1 MTINLFQSEDGE
13 DFQYHGSPRTTQSC
27 LDALMR
33 QITEPD
39 HIDLA
44 VLLTCGHDHAFYLAT
59 QDPTP
64 VLIKSGFTS
73 GYPGE
78 GPAGLA
84 IALHLLLRH
93 RIEVEEVIITP
104 AMMAR
109 LNNSKLTARDMSKL
123 REDRRVLPT
132 RIYDYMNDG
141 LRGRGRPTDQMR
153 RQNPLVVPWAIL
165 DDRLV
170 DFALEFD
177 QEPDM
182 TVLKA
187 FRRLEALVKERCEMS
202 AESHGVKVFQQAF
215 RGAGAI
221 LEWKGLPFAEAEG
234 RAKLFEGAYSAF
246 RNARAHRDE
255 AVDKVR
261 AYREF
266 LLINELFLLESET
279 TERFSKIG

>member
-1 MTINLFQSEDGE
+1 MVINLFQSAD
-13 DFQYHGSPRTTQSC
+13 DVDLQYHGSPRTTQSC
-27 LDALMR
+27 LDALLR
-33 QITEPD
+33 QITIPD
-39 HIDLA
+39 HIRLA
-44 VLLTCGHDHAFYLAT
+44 VLLTCDQDHAFYLET

-73 GYPGE
+73 GYLGE

-93 RIEVEEVIITP
+93 RIEVEEVIINP

-109 LNNSKLTARDMSKL
+109 LNSSKLTTGDMSKVHS
-123 REDRRVLPT
+123 ERRVLPT
-132 RIYDYMNDG
+132 RIYNYMDDG
-141 LRGRGRPTDQMR
+141 LQGRGRPTDQMR
-153 RQNPLVVPWAIL
+153 RQNPLVVPWAVL

-177 QEPDM
+177 LEPDM

-187 FRRLEALVKERCEMS
+187 FRRLEALVKERCTMS
-202 AESHGVKVFQQAF
+202 ADSHGLKVFQQAF
-215 RGAGAI
+215 RGAGAA
-221 LEWKGLPFAEAEG
+221 LEWKGLAFAEVEG

-255 AVDKVR
+255 AIDKVR

-266 LLINELFLLESET
+266 LLVNELFLLESEAT
-279 TERFSKIG
+279 KKIQD

>member
-1 MTINLFQSEDGE
+1 MVINLFQSEDGE

-27 LDALMR
+27 LDALVR
-33 QITEPD
+33 QITEPG
-39 HIDLA
+39 HVGLA
-44 VLLTCGHDHAFYLAT
+44 VLLTCDHDHAFYLET

-84 IALHLLLRH
+84 IALHFLLRH

-109 LNNSKLTARDMSKL
+109 LNSSKLTAGDVSKV
-123 REDRRVLPT
+123 RSDRRILPT

-141 LRGRGRPTDQMR
+141 LQGRGRGRPIDQMR
-153 RQNPLVVPWAIL
+153 RQNPLVVPWAVL

-170 DFALEFD
+170 DFALEFHL
-177 QEPDM
+177 EPDM

-187 FRRLEALVKERCEMS
+187 FRRLEALVKERCAMS

-215 RGAGAI
+215 RGAGAV
-221 LEWKGLPFAEAEG
+221 LEWKGLPFAEVEG

-266 LLINELFLLESET
+266 LLVNELFLLEAEAT
-279 TERFSKIG
+279 SKA

>member
-1 MTINLFQSEDGE
+1 MVMNLFQSEDDV

-27 LDALMR
+27 LDALVR
-33 QITEPD
+33 QITEPC
-39 HIDLA
+39 HVGRA
-44 VLLTCGHDHAFYLAT
+44 VLLTSGHCHAFYLES

-93 RIEVEEVIITP
+93 RIEIEEVIITP
-104 AMMAR
+104 AMMSR
-109 LNNSKLTARDMSKL
+109 LNGSKLTAGDVSKV
-123 REDRRVLPT
+123 RSERRVLPT
-132 RIYDYMNDG
+132 RVYDYMSDG
-141 LRGRGRPTDQMR
+141 LQGRGRPIDQMR
-153 RQNPLVVPWAIL
+153 RQHPLVVPWAVL

-177 QEPDM
+177 LEPDM

-187 FRRLEALVKERCEMS
+187 FRRLEALVKERCAMS
-202 AESHGVKVFQQAF
+202 AESHGMKVFQQAF
-215 RGAGAI
+215 RGAGAV

-255 AVDKVR
+255 IVDKVR
-261 AYREF
+261 TYREF
-266 LLINELFLLESET
+266 LLVNELFLLESEAT
-279 TERFSKIG
+279 MKVQD